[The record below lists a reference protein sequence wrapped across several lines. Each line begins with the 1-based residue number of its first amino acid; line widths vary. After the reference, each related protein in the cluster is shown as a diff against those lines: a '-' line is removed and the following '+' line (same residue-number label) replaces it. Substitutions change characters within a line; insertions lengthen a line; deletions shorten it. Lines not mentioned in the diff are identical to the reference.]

1 MINPTS
7 ISTMPSAHGS
17 YQPVKPVKPADPVR
31 PAAAHTENRPLPK
44 EPAPPTVAPKA
55 NATTDTTGRLI
66 NTYA

>member
-17 YQPVKPVKPADPVR
+17 YQPVKPVKPADPVQ
-31 PAAAHTENRPLPK
+31 PAAAHLENRPLPQ
-44 EPAPPTVAPKA
+44 EPAPPTVPPKSDRS
-55 NATTDTTGRLI
+55 TDTMGRLI